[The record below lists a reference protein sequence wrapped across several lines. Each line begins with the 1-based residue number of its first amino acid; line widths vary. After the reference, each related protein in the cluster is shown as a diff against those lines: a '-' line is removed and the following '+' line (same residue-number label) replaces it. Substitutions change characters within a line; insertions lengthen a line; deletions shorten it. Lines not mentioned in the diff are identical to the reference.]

1 MIQAIKDELAAF
13 PATYGALSDAEVA
26 DKLNLKEITSTK
38 QYLSG
43 SEIFNATDDGEYT
56 ALADDVSSTGNEKRA
71 AWDRVCAVDSIDTS
85 NGIARAREAELFGA
99 GTTTRSNLQAARQST
114 ISRAQELGIKV
125 REGDVT
131 AARAV

>member
-26 DKLNLKEITSTK
+26 DKLNLKEVTSTK

-43 SEIFNATDDGEYT
+43 SEIFNATNDAEYA
-56 ALADDVSSTGNEKRA
+56 ALTDAQKGS
-71 AWDRVCAVDSIDTS
+71 WDALCAIDSIDTL
-85 NGIARAREAELFGA
+85 NGVAKAREVELFGV
-99 GTTTRSNLQAARQST
+99 GTTTRSNLQAARQSL